1 MPNTT
6 QSATTPAPPA
16 DRGELISVMD
26 IRAAMPGLRQLQHD
40 TLGDDRVC
48 VAVLDG
54 PVDLSHPCFEG
65 AALRKLD
72 TLVPGTAGPGPM
84 SLHGTHVASLIFG
97 QPGSP
102 VLGIAPKCQGL
113 ILPVFRDVDE
123 GRLSQ
128 LDLAR
133 AIEQAVQEG
142 AHVIN
147 VSGGQRSPN
156 GQADGTLQRA
166 LRLCDENNVL
176 VVAATGNDGCACL
189 HVPAALPS
197 VLAVGA
203 LGKSGEPHE
212 TSNWGDAYRS
222 NGVLAPGEGIV
233 GAVAGGGTASL
244 TGSSFATPLVSG
256 VAALLLSIQRRT
268 EDRIDPRAV
277 ANAILHTAA
286 ACYPPDAAECQQYL
300 AGTINIPEAY
310 ASIKKGG
317 TTVADLDPAR
327 ARPRA
332 ADITAAQAGSRSPVA
347 PEAGVRAASTGIP
360 AGTAGSP
367 EAAQAETSA
376 PGTTDVGITSAIIEN
391 PTNINPRPTSQSTGG
406 AVSGPAA
413 PTAAASPSIAPIVTN
428 GSVVPSGDCNCQ
440 GAKTKSYVYAV
451 AQISFD
457 LGSEANRDA
466 LRQLMPDIERRVTPE
481 DPPIR
486 IEPNP
491 YDVFQLVDYLER
503 RPSEC
508 TKLIWT
514 ANLDLTPIYA
524 IEAEV
529 AYPEDVYSTLRLALR
544 NGALPTDHEDYVA
557 RASIPG
563 ILTNRT
569 VQLFSGQTV
578 PVVVAQA
585 RGMYVW
591 NETKLVDSVIEAL
604 QTTIPDMDENYV
616 RQLTRIF
623 LDKVYYECRNLG
635 QSPPDRALNFAVT
648 NAYQFASGIAQG
660 ILSGRL
666 VPGAERELFTLDSID
681 VTKSP
686 YCRMD
691 SDCWDVRIKFFSPE
705 NDRRAKSVYQF
716 TYDVSEEMP
725 VSLAPAHQFLAT
737 Y

>member
-1 MPNTT
+1 
-6 QSATTPAPPA
+6 
-16 DRGELISVMD
+16 
-26 IRAAMPGLRQLQHD
+26 
-40 TLGDDRVC
+40 
-48 VAVLDG
+48 
-54 PVDLSHPCFEG
+54 
-65 AALRKLD
+65 
-72 TLVPGTAGPGPM
+72 
-84 SLHGTHVASLIFG
+84 
-97 QPGSP
+97 
-102 VLGIAPKCQGL
+102 
-113 ILPVFRDVDE
+113 
-123 GRLSQ
+123 
-128 LDLAR
+128 
-133 AIEQAVQEG
+133 
-142 AHVIN
+142 
-147 VSGGQRSPN
+147 
-156 GQADGTLQRA
+156 
-166 LRLCDENNVL
+166 
-176 VVAATGNDGCACL
+176 
-189 HVPAALPS
+189 

-203 LGKSGEPHE
+203 LGKNGEPHE

-222 NGVLAPGEGIV
+222 NGVLAPGEGVV
-233 GAVAGGGTASL
+233 GAAPGGGTATL

-268 EDRIDPRAV
+268 EGRIDPRAV
-277 ANAILHTAA
+277 ANAILRTAA

-317 TTVADLDPAR
+317 TTVADLDAAEAR
-327 ARPRA
+327 LRA
-332 ADITAAQAGSRSPVA
+332 VDVTAAQAGPGSPAA
-347 PEAGVRAASTGIP
+347 PGTGIRAASTGIP
-360 AGTAGSP
+360 TGTTGSP
-367 EAAQAETSA
+367 EAQAERSA
-376 PGTTDVGITSAIIEN
+376 PGITDVGITSAVVEN
-391 PTNINPRPTSQSTGG
+391 SADVNPPPSQSAVG
-406 AVSGPAA
+406 AVGVPAV
-413 PTAAASPSIAPIVTN
+413 PTAGASRSIAPAATYGFVA
-428 GSVVPSGDCNCQ
+428 PSGDCNCQ
-440 GAKTKSYVYAV
+440 GAKTASYVYAV

-466 LRQLMPDIERRVTPE
+466 FRQLMPDVERRETP
-481 DPPIR
+481 DGPPIR

-529 AYPEDVYSTLRLALR
+529 AYPEDVYSTLRSALR
-544 NGALPTDHEDYVA
+544 NGALPVDNEDYVA

-563 ILTNRT
+563 ILTNKT
-569 VQLFSGQTV
+569 VQLFSGQIV
-578 PVVVAQA
+578 PVVLAQA

-591 NETKLVDSVIEAL
+591 NEVRLINELIEAL
-604 QTTIPDMDENYV
+604 RPTIPDMNENYV

-623 LDKVYYECRNLG
+623 LDKVYFECRNLG
-635 QSPPDRALNFAVT
+635 QSPPDRALNFAAT

-660 ILSGRL
+660 LLSGQL

-681 VTKSP
+681 VSKSP

-691 SDCWDVRIKFFSPE
+691 SDCWDVRIKFFDPV

-716 TYDVSEEMP
+716 TIDVSAEMP